1 MNGLNYYNDQKCP
14 SLCNPM
20 SHRLFCP
27 WNFLGKNTGV
37 GCHSAFQGTF
47 PTQGLNS
54 HLLHLLHWQAD
65 YLSLVLKQESRFYS
79 WSRGMNSTN
88 QQTFTQAK
96 FILKDRDAK
105 PLAQTLTGGEE
116 PPKSGDYNSFI
127 YLLVL
132 ICTFLVDLQL

>member
-1 MNGLNYYNDQKCP
+1 MNGLHYYNDQTCP
-14 SLCNPM
+14 TLCNPM

-54 HLLHLLHWQAD
+54 HLLCVLHWQAD
-65 YLSLVLKQESRFYS
+65 FLSLVLKQETRFCS
-79 WSRGMNSTN
+79 WSGGMNSTN
-88 QQTFTQAK
+88 QQTLTQAK
-96 FILKDRDAK
+96 FILEDRDAK
-105 PLAQTLTGGEE
+105 PLAQTPTRREE
-116 PPKSGDYNSFI
+116 PPKGGDYNSFI

-132 ICTFLVDLQL
+132 ICIFLADL